1 MNRHLLIALL
11 LVGTTLSV
19 FLQVRSFEFINYDD
33 LDYVVD
39 NPHVTGGLTTQNVG
53 WAFTSGESATWQP
66 LVWLSLMLDVQVH
79 GLAPRGFHTTN
90 LVLHI
95 LNTLLLYLL
104 LVRLTG
110 QPWPSAFAAA
120 LFAVHPLH
128 VESVAWVTERKD
140 VLSTLWGLLSL
151 LAYTS
156 YGQGGRRRHL
166 WAACL
171 LLALGLMAKPML
183 VTWPFLLLL
192 LDYWP
197 LERWSPAVSGQRPGP
212 ETLKDSR
219 KSRLQ
224 RGHHAK
230 RAANH
235 SGRQRG
241 RRRTDGLG
249 WTALAIEKIPFFV
262 LVAAASAIAFRVQAG
277 HEAVTSLT
285 VISLPE
291 RLANAVVSYVIYL
304 GKTFWPVHLS
314 VLYPHPN
321 LPGGT
326 PWAAWQVLGAGV
338 ILLVISA
345 LVWHWR
351 ARRYLL
357 IGWLWYLGSLVPV
370 IGLVQIGTHGRAD
383 RFTYVPLIGIF
394 VMIAWAGT
402 DLVQRWVASGQL
414 RWARL
419 IQVAGV
425 MTAVL
430 LAAAGWSQTRHWQ
443 NSITLYEHSLRGNAG
458 GPKLHY
464 NLGLAYSQ
472 RGEHQSAL
480 AHYRAAIG
488 MKSDHDKA
496 WNNLGNSLRLLGSY
510 EKAEQ
515 AFQRALELNSAFA
528 LAHANY
534 SLLLEQTGR
543 LEEAIAQRQLALG
556 LEPDDATSHNHLGT
570 LLARNGRL
578 EEAIV
583 HFRQAVQLNPQDRD
597 ARWNLAQA
605 EKLLPTSGPDRP
617 E

>member
-1 MNRHLLIALL
+1 
-11 LVGTTLSV
+11 LSV
-19 FLQVRSFEFINYDD
+19 FLQVRGFEFINYDD

-39 NPHVTGGLTTQNVG
+39 NSRVTGGLTAQNVG

-66 LVWLSLMLDVQVH
+66 LVWLSLMLDVQLH

-104 LVRLTG
+104 LVRLTS
-110 QPWPSAFAAA
+110 QPWLSAFVAA
-120 LFAVHPLH
+120 LFAIHPLH

-140 VLSTLWGLLSL
+140 VLSTFWGLLSL
-151 LAYTS
+151 LAYTFW
-156 YGQGGRRRHL
+156 GQRGRRRYL
-166 WAACL
+166 WAAWT
-171 LLALGLMAKPML
+171 LLAWGLMAKPML
-183 VTWPFLLLL
+183 VTWPFLMLL

-197 LERWSPAVSGQRPGP
+197 LQRWSPADSGQRPR
-212 ETLKDSR
+212 TKAQKD
-219 KSRLQ
+219 
-224 RGHHAK
+224 AK
-230 RAANH
+230 RSQLPHRRHAERVAGP
-235 SGRQRG
+235 SDRERR

-249 WTALAIEKIPFFV
+249 WTALFTEKIPFFA
-262 LVAAASAIAFRVQAG
+262 LVMAASAIAFRVQAG

-291 RLANAVVSYVIYL
+291 RLANAMVSYVLYL
-304 GKTFWPVHLS
+304 GQTFWPAHLS

-326 PWAAWQVLGAGV
+326 PWAVWQVLGAGV
-338 ILLVISA
+338 ILLIISA
-345 LVWHWR
+345 LVWYWR

-357 IGWLWYLGSLVPV
+357 VGWLWYLGSLVPV
-370 IGLVQIGTHGRAD
+370 LGLVQIGTHGRAD
-383 RFTYVPLIGIF
+383 RFTYIPLIGIF
-394 VMIAWAGT
+394 VMIAWIGA
-402 DLVQRWVASGQL
+402 DLVKHFVASRHLQ
-414 RWARL
+414 RARL
-419 IQVAGV
+419 VQAAAVMAAG
-425 MTAVL
+425 L

-443 NSITLYEHSLRGNAG
+443 DSITLYEHSLRGTAG

-472 RGEHQSAL
+472 RGEHRSAL

-488 MKSDHDKA
+488 MKPDHDKA

-515 AFQRALELNSAFA
+515 AFQHALELDPSFA
-528 LAHANY
+528 LAHGNY

-543 LEEAIAQRQLALG
+543 LEEAIAQRQAALS
-556 LEPDDATSHNHLGT
+556 LQPDDASGHNHLGT
-570 LLARNGRL
+570 LLARTGRL
-578 EEAIV
+578 EEAIA
-583 HFRQAVQLNPQDRD
+583 HFRQAVQLNPQERD

-605 EKLLPTSGPDRP
+605 EKLRQTSGSDPPD
-617 E
+617 